1 MRKSSFRWIFILIML
16 FITLDFYFQLK
27 LSSVPFWESK
37 WFLWR
42 VLVLLVILFVVLL
55 YYAFRYFKNIEIERQ
70 NLVSK
75 FIQQQDE
82 NYRRVATELHDSLGQ
97 NLIVLNNDVIKI
109 INNYPV
115 ESKEYQ
121 ELNNVNILLTE
132 AIDEL
137 RYISSDLYP
146 NKIEK
151 LGLKR
156 AIESMAEKAF
166 ESSGIKLNLSV
177 GGVDRIYDY
186 RIELNIFRIVQE
198 CINNIIKHSKAT
210 EAALSIHF
218 TSGNLILE
226 ISDNGIGFDMRKLTE
241 KGLGLDNI
249 NYRTIFCGG
258 SIKISSKENAGTKIK
273 ISIPV
278 QL

>member
-75 FIQQQDE
+75 FIQKQDE

-97 NLIVLNNDVIKI
+97 NLIVLNNGVIKI

-121 ELNNVNILLTE
+121 ELNNINILLTE

-151 LGLKR
+151 LGFRK
-156 AIESMAEKAF
+156 ATESMAEKAF
-166 ESSGIKLNLSV
+166 EASGIKLNLSV
-177 GGVDRIYDY
+177 GEVDRIFDY

-198 CINNIIKHSKAT
+198 CISNILKHSKAT
-210 EAALSIHF
+210 EAVLKIHF
-218 TSGNLILE
+218 SSGNLIAE
-226 ISDNGIGFDMRKLTE
+226 ISDNGIGFDMRRLKE

-249 NYRTIFCGG
+249 NYRTIYCGG
-258 SIKISSKENAGTKIK
+258 SIKISSKHNNGTRIK
-273 ISIPV
+273 IIIP
-278 QL
+278 LKA